1 MVGTPYY
8 LTTSYRTTCSPSQF
22 SMRHFAFLPQYFIF
36 IRCSYG
42 GPAVWRRSNFTAPRL
57 AYFSRWWRT
66 PGVCMCSY
74 SLLQSDVHWTSILP
88 YNAVRSHYTYPI
100 SHNDGGSHSML
111 ACRGGRINRS
121 VITQY
126 QCETPPLIS
135 RPSSLWLKGAQ
146 FIVIEYLQSSLALN
160 GPCPWGVNLART
172 LSQGRRR
179 LY

>member
-1 MVGTPYY
+1 
-8 LTTSYRTTCSPSQF
+8 
-22 SMRHFAFLPQYFIF
+22 
-36 IRCSYG
+36 
-42 GPAVWRRSNFTAPRL
+42 
-57 AYFSRWWRT
+57 
-66 PGVCMCSY
+66 
-74 SLLQSDVHWTSILP
+74 
-88 YNAVRSHYTYPI
+88 
-100 SHNDGGSHSML
+100 ML

-135 RPSSLWLKGAQ
+135 RPSSLWLEGAQ
-146 FIVIEYLQSSLALN
+146 FIAFEYLQSSLALN